1 MAIDQASEDDALVL
15 VVAVVMACDS
25 LSLRLGQKKKKKM
38 KKIKKIKE
46 KASCFNLLLLPPH
59 PLRHRR

>member
-25 LSLRLGQKKKKKM
+25 LSLRLGQKKKK
-38 KKIKKIKE
+38 
-46 KASCFNLLLLPPH
+46 
-59 PLRHRR
+59 